1 MNIARDM
8 TELVGKTPL
17 VYLNAVTEGC
27 AATVAAKLEF
37 FNPCGSVKDRVG
49 VNMLLTAEQQ
59 GILKP
64 GATVVEPTSGNTG
77 IGLALMC
84 AVRGYRLILTMP
96 ESMSIERRK
105 LLAGFGAEIRLTPAA
120 EGMSGSIATARRIV
134 DETPGAFMPLQFDNP
149 ANPAIHSCT
158 TAHEIWDDTDGGVDI
173 FVAGVGT
180 GGTLSG
186 VAKTLKGE
194 KPGVK
199 IVAVEPAESPVIS
212 GGASGPHGIQG
223 IGAGFIP
230 KNLDVS
236 LVDEVTPVPTD
247 DALAMARR
255 LMREEGIMCGI
266 SAGAAVHA
274 AVEQAKRPENAG
286 KLIVTIIPDTGERY
300 LSTPLFTQ
308 DEQQG

>member
-17 VYLNAVTEGC
+17 VYLNAVTQGC
-27 AATVAAKLEF
+27 TATVAAKLEF